1 MRVIQIK
8 LLDSRIQNQR
18 SILIFRLGPIPNRY
32 QLETGVHYGGISI
45 GSCGTYN
52 TRAELE
58 AACTAE
64 PYCVGYSTYQ
74 SQNTE
79 AVAENGFY
87 PWCLKKTEAKTS
99 TVDATH
105 NYYKKIRISG
115 ILKFILSGDF
125 DTYKTISLLIL
136 EIL

>member
-1 MRVIQIK
+1 MRVIQII
-8 LLDSRIQNQR
+8 LDSRIRNQR

-64 PYCVGYSTYQ
+64 PYCVGYSTHQ
-74 SQNTE
+74 NQNTD
-79 AVAENGFY
+79 AVAENGYY

-115 ILKFILSGDF
+115 ILKFIFRHLQNYF
-125 DTYKTISLLIL
+125 LINS
-136 EIL
+136 